1 MKQLHD
7 FITRHRE
14 TQWISGESDC
24 ALFVAAWLQELHG
37 TDYAAEY
44 RGQYT
49 TTEEGLAL
57 VGGLKNKLTELFGEP
72 DAILTARRGD
82 IAYRTT
88 DGGETVGV
96 VIGTR
101 VACPGEK
108 GLYFSTL
115 TDWELC
121 WHV

>member
-1 MKQLHD
+1 MKPLHE
-7 FITRHRE
+7 FIERMRPCAWE
-14 TQWISGESDC
+14 SGANDC
-24 ALFVAAWLQELHG
+24 ALFVAAWLQEKTG
-37 TDYAAEY
+37 VDYAAEY
-44 RGQYT
+44 RGQYK
-49 TTEEGLAL
+49 TTEEGLQL
-57 VGGLKNKLTELFGEP
+57 IGSLKGKLTELFGEP
-72 DAILTARRGD
+72 DGILTARRGD

-101 VACPGEK
+101 VACPGER
-108 GLYFSTL
+108 GLYFSAL

>member
-1 MKQLHD
+1 MSLND
-7 FITRHRE
+7 FIQRSRN
-14 TQWISGESDC
+14 TQWVSGESDC
-24 ALFVAAWLQELHG
+24 ALFVAAWLQEKTG
-37 TDYAAEY
+37 VDYAAEY

-72 DAILTARRGD
+72 GAILTARRGD

-108 GLYFSTL
+108 GLHFSAL
-115 TDWELC
+115 NDWELC

>member
-1 MKQLHD
+1 MKPLTE
-7 FITRHRE
+7 FIERMRPCAWE
-14 TQWISGESDC
+14 SGANDC
-24 ALFVAAWLQELHG
+24 ALFVAAWLQEIHG
-37 TDYAAEY
+37 IDYAAAY
-44 RGQYT
+44 RGQYK
-49 TTEEGLAL
+49 TTEEGLQL
-57 VGGLKNKLTELFGEP
+57 IGGLKNKLTEILGEP

-82 IAYRTT
+82 IAYRTS

-108 GLYFSTL
+108 GLYFSAL
-115 TDWELC
+115 TDWEMC

>member
-7 FITRHRE
+7 FIERMRPCAW
-14 TQWISGESDC
+14 QSGANDC

-44 RGQYT
+44 RGQYK
-49 TTEEGLAL
+49 TTEEGLRL
-57 VGGLKNKLTELFGEP
+57 VGSLKGKLTELFGEP
-72 DAILTARRGD
+72 DGILTARRGD

-101 VACPGEK
+101 VACP
-108 GLYFSTL
+108 
-115 TDWELC
+115 
-121 WHV
+121 